1 MKKPTAQQK
10 DRQKFIAENMG
21 LVHSCAHRFQNKGIE
36 YEELVAA
43 GNVGLVK
50 ATDGFDHERGVKFS
64 TYAVPV
70 ILGEIRRL
78 FRDGGSVKVSRSLKE
93 RAIKITKAREEYF
106 MIHGTE
112 PTVKEL
118 SENTEYS
125 REEVVE
131 AVGASTPPLSLTQ
144 QEDGMQ
150 IDLPV
155 DSMEEMLTNRIALAQ
170 ALSIL
175 DEKDTALILLRYF
188 RGMTQAEIA
197 SKLGMT
203 QVQVSRREK
212 KILASLRLQ
221 MKGA

>member
-1 MKKPTAQQK
+1 MKEPTAQQK

-144 QEDGMQ
+144 QEDGTQ

-197 SKLGMT
+197 AKLDMT